1 MNCILLLL
9 VATIHLNCNLAGPS
23 GSLTIGKQLCELE
36 EAPLLV
42 DTPTPRFGWQLHS
55 TENGVSQ
62 TAYELEIFDSGGNI
76 VWKSGKVISDQ
87 SQHIPYS
94 GERPLEAGEQ
104 YGWRVRVWDNKG
116 NGSPWSKMSQF
127 RMAPDLNKLNAQW
140 IGAIKRKDSNLPEGR
155 DYHSVS
161 DSSEKGERWRAT
173 NPLSKRSIY
182 LRRTFKVQKRVKSA
196 IVYISGLGHYELSLN
211 GKKIGNDQFNPLWSD
226 YDKTVYY
233 NGYDLTAELTRGE
246 NAVGGCR

>member
-1 MNCILLLL
+1 
-9 VATIHLNCNLAGPS
+9 
-23 GSLTIGKQLCELE
+23 
-36 EAPLLV
+36 
-42 DTPTPRFGWQLHS
+42 
-55 TENGVSQ
+55 
-62 TAYELEIFDSGGNI
+62 
-76 VWKSGKVISDQ
+76 
-87 SQHIPYS
+87 
-94 GERPLEAGEQ
+94 
-104 YGWRVRVWDNKG
+104 
-116 NGSPWSKMSQF
+116 MSQF

-233 NGYDLTAELTRGE
+233 NGYDLTAELTRGKMQWAYFLE
-246 NAVGGCR
+246 MDSTTSRADGTKDAGKLWPSHPLSEIVHHLCRRINSRDHLRQQVEIFAQPHSLQQHVRR

>member
-94 GERPLEAGEQ
+94 GERPLEAG
-104 YGWRVRVWDNKG
+104 
-116 NGSPWSKMSQF
+116 
-127 RMAPDLNKLNAQW
+127 
-140 IGAIKRKDSNLPEGR
+140 
-155 DYHSVS
+155 
-161 DSSEKGERWRAT
+161 
-173 NPLSKRSIY
+173 
-182 LRRTFKVQKRVKSA
+182 
-196 IVYISGLGHYELSLN
+196 
-211 GKKIGNDQFNPLWSD
+211 
-226 YDKTVYY
+226 
-233 NGYDLTAELTRGE
+233 
-246 NAVGGCR
+246 